1 MVRGSFMGGADRKLL
16 STKVDANEA
25 HMLSTILCY
34 LRANETMH
42 GFDGSFISPFKVM
55 D

>member
-1 MVRGSFMGGADRKLL
+1 MGGADRKLL

-25 HMLSTILCY
+25 HMLSAILCY
-34 LRANETMH
+34 WRANEKMH
-42 GFDGSFISPFKVM
+42 GYDGSFISPFKLM